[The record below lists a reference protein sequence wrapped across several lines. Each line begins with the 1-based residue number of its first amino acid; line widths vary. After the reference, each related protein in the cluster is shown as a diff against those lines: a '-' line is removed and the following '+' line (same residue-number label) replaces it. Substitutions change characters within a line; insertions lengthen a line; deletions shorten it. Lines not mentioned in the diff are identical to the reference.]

1 MQSTNIA
8 ELQPR
13 AEFGIVARQF
23 QEQPARL
30 HLLYGHSGVFTAGL
44 IIGSAAQQPIAVID
58 GAIRFNSYTLA
69 KVAAYLGMPA
79 KILLHRTHVTR
90 SFTAFQT
97 EAAITTKLPRFL
109 ATHPCRIVVI
119 LGLLDTYYDE
129 QVKPHECRQSLHR
142 IIHTLREL
150 VKKNIHVL
158 IADVEVAEPP
168 KGKENLFQ
176 FIKNSADVV
185 TLLEPKENGFHFIEE
200 ITVPRATVVQELNSF
215 TAENNS
221 VKKGENS
228 YGTKQRYIHTC
239 R

>member
-1 MQSTNIA
+1 MTFMQSTNIA

-13 AEFGIVARQF
+13 AEFGIVARRF

-30 HLLYGHSGVFTAGL
+30 HLLHGHSGVFTAGL
-44 IIGSAAQQPIAVID
+44 IIGSAAQQSIAVID
-58 GAIRFNSYTLA
+58 AATRFNSYTLA
-69 KVAAYLGMPA
+69 KVAAYLGIPA
-79 KILLHRTHVTR
+79 KILLRRTYVTR

-109 ATHPCRIVVI
+109 AANPCRVVVI

-129 QVKPHECRQSLHR
+129 QVKPHECRQSLQR
-142 IIHTLREL
+142 ILHTLKDM

-176 FIKNSADVV
+176 FIKNSVDVA
-185 TLLEPKENGFHFIEE
+185 TILESCENGFHFINCSNHYSMKK
-200 ITVPRATVVQELNSF
+200 LN
-215 TAENNS
+215 T
-221 VKKGENS
+221 
-228 YGTKQRYIHTC
+228 
-239 R
+239 

>member
-13 AEFGIVARQF
+13 AEFGIEARRF
-23 QEQPARL
+23 QTQPARL
-30 HLLYGHSGVFTAGL
+30 HLLHGHSGVFTAGL
-44 IIGSAAQQPIAVID
+44 IIGSAAQQPIAIID
-58 GAIRFNSYTLA
+58 AATRFNSYTLA
-69 KVAAYLGMPA
+69 KVAAYLGIPA
-79 KILLHRTHVTR
+79 KTLLHRTYVTR

-97 EAAITTKLPRFL
+97 EASITTKLPRFL
-109 ATHPCRIVVI
+109 AAHPCRIVVI

-129 QVKPHECRQSLHR
+129 QVKPRECQQSLQR
-142 IIHTLREL
+142 IMNTLREL

-176 FIKNSADVV
+176 FIKNSVDDI
-185 TLLEPKENGFHFIEE
+185 TILESREEGFHFINFMGM
-200 ITVPRATVVQELNSF
+200 LF
-215 TAENNS
+215 
-221 VKKGENS
+221 KKGENS
-228 YGTKQRYIHTC
+228 YGTKQRYLHTC